1 MQANSSLEGQAVRI
15 VLSKGGTQPTSS
27 ESGLGTRDPE
37 EEGQLPAAWQQHLLG
52 PRLDAAVWTGSLL
65 RLRN

>member
-27 ESGLGTRDPE
+27 ESGLGTRDPA